1 VSSRLRRV
9 LATLTAVLALT
20 LVASPGAAQAA
31 CSTGDSGVTYH
42 AAGVPAVFK
51 SLRPQR
57 GMNCASAKYVMN
69 RWLRRSWARSSRNR
83 LPTQFF
89 DGYVTWHC
97 GKTSRTGWRC
107 DEYTTNT
114 AFRFVAYRL

>member
-1 VSSRLRRV
+1 MSSRFRR
-9 LATLTAVLALT
+9 LAATLVAVCALF

-31 CSTGDSGVTYH
+31 CSTGDSGITYN
-42 AAGVPAVFK
+42 AAGTPAIFK

-69 RWLRRSWARSSRNR
+69 RWLRRSWARSYGNR
-83 LPTQFF
+83 LPTGFF

-97 GKTSRTGWRC
+97 GKTGRTGWRC
-107 DEYTTNT
+107 DEYTTGT